1 MDIHDIKRK
10 GRPPKKN
17 YDEEKQ
23 MAQLLECVDDCFTQT
38 GEIKATAEELGIS
51 SIKVKKLLITSG
63 KLEYEETKQIQRLL
77 AYGKKLSEV
86 QQELGL
92 KKSSINSY
100 LPYSKVPYK
109 ENEISANA
117 DRCDLYRKRRTA
129 IEQIRDGESLWK
141 CITLFQ
147 KYKFYTIEKTGF
159 IYEVEE
165 HDGDV
170 GKKRIIID
178 REDIVIPYSDILDA
192 YNRTKQMSVGQIPV
206 IKTPEDFC
214 GWKGSKYLYSIFYRF
229 GLIEVPEAV
238 RKRLRP

>member
-1 MDIHDIKRK
+1 MGMQDIKRK
-10 GRPPKKN
+10 GRPPKKH

-77 AYGKKLSEV
+77 AYGKKLSEI

-109 ENEISANA
+109 ESEISANA

-129 IEQIRDGESLWK
+129 VEQIRDGESLWK
-141 CITLFQ
+141 CITLFR

-165 HDGDV
+165 HGMDAENNS
-170 GKKRIIID
+170 IIID
-178 REDIVIPYSDILDA
+178 QEEMMIPYSDVLEA
-192 YNRTKQMSVGQIPV
+192 YNRTKQMAAGEIPV
-206 IKTPEDFC
+206 VKKLEDF
-214 GWKGSKYLYSIFYRF
+214 GDWTGAKYLYGIFYRF
-229 GLIEVPEAV
+229 GLIDV
-238 RKRLRP
+238 

>member
-1 MDIHDIKRK
+1 MGMQDIKRK
-10 GRPPKKN
+10 GRPSKKN

-77 AYGKKLSEV
+77 AYGKKLSEI

-109 ENEISANA
+109 ESEISANA

-129 IEQIRDGESLWK
+129 VEQIRDGESLWK
-141 CITLFQ
+141 CITLFR

-165 HDGDV
+165 HGMDAENNS
-170 GKKRIIID
+170 IIID
-178 REDIVIPYSDILDA
+178 QEEMMIPYSDVLEA
-192 YNRTKQMSVGQIPV
+192 YNRTKQMAAGEIPV
-206 IKTPEDFC
+206 VKKLVDF
-214 GWKGSKYLYSIFYRF
+214 GDWKGSKYLYGIFYRF
-229 GLIEVPEAV
+229 GLIDV
-238 RKRLRP
+238 

>member
-1 MDIHDIKRK
+1 MCDIKRK

-23 MAQLLECVDDCFTQT
+23 ATQLMACVDDCFKQT
-38 GEIKATAEELGIS
+38 GEIKATADELGIS

-77 AYGKKLSEV
+77 AYGKKLSEI

-109 ENEISANA
+109 ESEISANA
-117 DRCDLYRKRRTA
+117 DRCDLYRKRKTA
-129 IEQIRDGESLWK
+129 VEQIQDSESLWQ

-147 KYKFYTIEKTGF
+147 RYKFYTIEKTGF

-165 HDGDV
+165 YGTNT
-170 GKKRIIID
+170 KNNSIIID
-178 REDIVIPYSDILDA
+178 RDEMIIPYSNILEV
-192 YNRTKQMSVGQIPV
+192 YNRTKQMAVGEIPV
-206 IKTPEDFC
+206 VKKIEDF
-214 GWKGSKYLYSIFYRF
+214 GDWKGSKYLYSIFYRF
-229 GLIEVPEAV
+229 GLIDVPGNV

>member
-1 MDIHDIKRK
+1 MGMQEIKRK
-10 GRPPKKN
+10 GRPPKKH
-17 YDEEKQ
+17 YDEEKL
-23 MAQLLECVDDCFTQT
+23 MTQLMECVDDCFAQT
-38 GEIKATAEELGIS
+38 GEIKTTAEELGIS

-77 AYGKKLSEV
+77 AYGKKLSEI

-109 ENEISANA
+109 ESEISANA

-129 IEQIRDGESLWK
+129 VEQIQDGESLWK

-159 IYEVEE
+159 IYEAEE
-165 HDGDV
+165 GENV

-178 REDIVIPYSDILDA
+178 REEMVIPYSDILEA
-192 YNRTKQMSVGQIPV
+192 YNRTKQKAAGEIPV
-206 IKTPEDFC
+206 VKKLEDF
-214 GWKGSKYLYSIFYRF
+214 GDWKGSKYLYGIFYRF
-229 GLIEVPEAV
+229 GLIDV
-238 RKRLRP
+238 

>member
-1 MDIHDIKRK
+1 MGMQDIKRK

-23 MAQLLECVDDCFTQT
+23 MAQLLECVDDCFMQT

-63 KLEYEETKQIQRLL
+63 KLEYEETRQIQRLL
-77 AYGKKLSEV
+77 AYGKKLSEI

-109 ENEISANA
+109 ESEISANA

-129 IEQIRDGESLWK
+129 IEQIRDDESLWK

-159 IYEVEE
+159 IYDVEE
-165 HDGDV
+165 HGTNAENN
-170 GKKRIIID
+170 RIIID
-178 REDIVIPYSDILDA
+178 REEIMIPYSDVLEA
-192 YNRTKQMSVGQIPV
+192 YNRTKQMAAGEIPV
-206 IKTPEDFC
+206 VKKLEDF
-214 GWKGSKYLYSIFYRF
+214 GDWKGSKYLYGIFYRF
-229 GLIEVPEAV
+229 GLIDVSNV
-238 RKRLRP
+238 

>member
-1 MDIHDIKRK
+1 MGMQDIKRK
-10 GRPPKKN
+10 GRPPKKH

-23 MAQLLECVDDCFTQT
+23 MTQLMECVDDCFTQT

-77 AYGKKLSEV
+77 AYGKKLSEI

-109 ENEISANA
+109 ESEISANA

-129 IEQIRDGESLWK
+129 VEQIRDGESLWK
-141 CITLFQ
+141 CITLFR

-165 HDGDV
+165 HGMDAENNS
-170 GKKRIIID
+170 IIID
-178 REDIVIPYSDILDA
+178 QEEMMIPYSDVLEA
-192 YNRTKQMSVGQIPV
+192 YNRTKQMAAGEIPV
-206 IKTPEDFC
+206 VKKLEDF
-214 GWKGSKYLYSIFYRF
+214 GDWKGAKYLYGIFYRF
-229 GLIEVPEAV
+229 GLIDV
-238 RKRLRP
+238 

>member
-23 MAQLLECVDDCFTQT
+23 MAQLLECVDDCFMQT

-109 ENEISANA
+109 ESEISANA

-129 IEQIRDGESLWK
+129 VEQIRDGESLWK
-141 CITLFQ
+141 CITLFR

-165 HDGDV
+165 HGMDAENNS
-170 GKKRIIID
+170 IIID
-178 REDIVIPYSDILDA
+178 QEEMMIPYSDVLEA
-192 YNRTKQMSVGQIPV
+192 YNRTKQMAAGEIPV
-206 IKTPEDFC
+206 VKKLEDF
-214 GWKGSKYLYSIFYRF
+214 GDWTGAKYLYGIFYRF
-229 GLIEVPEAV
+229 GLIDV
-238 RKRLRP
+238 

>member
-1 MDIHDIKRK
+1 MGMQDIKRK
-10 GRPPKKN
+10 GRPPKKH

-23 MAQLLECVDDCFTQT
+23 MAQLLEYVDDCFMQT

-109 ENEISANA
+109 ESEISANA

-129 IEQIRDGESLWK
+129 VEQIRDGESLWK
-141 CITLFQ
+141 CITLFR

-165 HDGDV
+165 HGMDAENNS
-170 GKKRIIID
+170 IIID
-178 REDIVIPYSDILDA
+178 QEEMMIPYSDVLEA
-192 YNRTKQMSVGQIPV
+192 YNRTKQMAAGEIPV
-206 IKTPEDFC
+206 VKKLEDF
-214 GWKGSKYLYSIFYRF
+214 GDWTGAKYLYGIFYRF
-229 GLIEVPEAV
+229 GLIDV
-238 RKRLRP
+238 

>member
-1 MDIHDIKRK
+1 MGMQGIKRK
-10 GRPPKKN
+10 GRPPKKH

-23 MAQLLECVDDCFTQT
+23 MTQLMECVDDCFTQT

-63 KLEYEETKQIQRLL
+63 KLAYEETRQIQRLL
-77 AYGKKLSEV
+77 AYGKKLSEI

-109 ENEISANA
+109 ESEISANA

-129 IEQIRDGESLWK
+129 VEQIQDGESLWK

-159 IYEVEE
+159 IYEAEE
-165 HDGDV
+165 GENV

-178 REDIVIPYSDILDA
+178 REEIVIPYSDILEA
-192 YNRTKQMSVGQIPV
+192 YNRTKQMSDGQIHV

-214 GWKGSKYLYSIFYRF
+214 DWKGSKYLYSIFYRF
-229 GLIEVPEAV
+229 GLLGDL
-238 RKRLRP
+238 KNK

>member
-1 MDIHDIKRK
+1 MGMQDIKRK

-23 MAQLLECVDDCFTQT
+23 MAQLLKCVDDCFTQT
-38 GEIKATAEELGIS
+38 GEIRATAEELGIS

-63 KLEYEETKQIQRLL
+63 KLEYEETRQIQRLL
-77 AYGKKLSEV
+77 AYGKKLSEI

-109 ENEISANA
+109 ESEISANA
-117 DRCDLYRKRRTA
+117 ERCDLYRKRRAA
-129 IEQIRDGESLWK
+129 IEQIHDSESLWK
-141 CITLFQ
+141 CMTLFQ
-147 KYKFYTIEKTGF
+147 RYKFYTIEKTGF

-165 HDGDV
+165 HGTNAENNW
-170 GKKRIIID
+170 IIID
-178 REDIVIPYSDILDA
+178 QEEMIVPYLDVLEA
-192 YNRTKQMSVGQIPV
+192 YNQIGHMDEGEIPA
-206 IKTPEDFC
+206 IKKMEDF
-214 GWKGSKYLYSIFYRF
+214 GNWKGTKYLYSIFYRF
-229 GLIEVPEAV
+229 GLIDVPEGV

>member
-1 MDIHDIKRK
+1 MGMQDIKRK
-10 GRPPKKN
+10 GRPPKKH

-23 MAQLLECVDDCFTQT
+23 MTQLMECVDDCFTQT

-77 AYGKKLSEV
+77 AYGKKLSEI

-109 ENEISANA
+109 ESEISANA

-129 IEQIRDGESLWK
+129 VEQIRDGESLWK
-141 CITLFQ
+141 CITLFR

-165 HDGDV
+165 HGMDAENNS
-170 GKKRIIID
+170 IIID
-178 REDIVIPYSDILDA
+178 QEEMMIPYSDVLEA
-192 YNRTKQMSVGQIPV
+192 YNRTKQMAAGEIPV
-206 IKTPEDFC
+206 VKKLEDF
-214 GWKGSKYLYSIFYRF
+214 GDWKGSKYLYGVFYRF
-229 GLIEVPEAV
+229 GLIDV
-238 RKRLRP
+238 

>member
-1 MDIHDIKRK
+1 MGMQDIKRK
-10 GRPPKKN
+10 GRPPKKH

-23 MAQLLECVDDCFTQT
+23 MAQLLEYVDDCFMQT

-77 AYGKKLSEV
+77 AYGKKLSEI

-109 ENEISANA
+109 ESEISANA

-129 IEQIRDGESLWK
+129 VEQIRDGESLWK
-141 CITLFQ
+141 CITLFR

-165 HDGDV
+165 HGMDAENNS
-170 GKKRIIID
+170 IIID
-178 REDIVIPYSDILDA
+178 QEEMMIPYSDVLEA
-192 YNRTKQMSVGQIPV
+192 YNRTKQMAAGEIPV
-206 IKTPEDFC
+206 VKKLEDF
-214 GWKGSKYLYSIFYRF
+214 GDWTGAKYLYGIFYRF
-229 GLIEVPEAV
+229 GLIDV
-238 RKRLRP
+238 

>member
-1 MDIHDIKRK
+1 MGMQDIKRK
-10 GRPPKKN
+10 GRPPKKH

-109 ENEISANA
+109 ESEISANA

-129 IEQIRDGESLWK
+129 VEQIRDGESLWK
-141 CITLFQ
+141 CITLFR

-165 HDGDV
+165 HGMDAENNS
-170 GKKRIIID
+170 IIID
-178 REDIVIPYSDILDA
+178 QEEMMIPYSDVLEA
-192 YNRTKQMSVGQIPV
+192 YNRTKQMAAGEIPV
-206 IKTPEDFC
+206 VKKLEDF
-214 GWKGSKYLYSIFYRF
+214 GDWTGAKYLYGIFYRF
-229 GLIEVPEAV
+229 GLIDV
-238 RKRLRP
+238 